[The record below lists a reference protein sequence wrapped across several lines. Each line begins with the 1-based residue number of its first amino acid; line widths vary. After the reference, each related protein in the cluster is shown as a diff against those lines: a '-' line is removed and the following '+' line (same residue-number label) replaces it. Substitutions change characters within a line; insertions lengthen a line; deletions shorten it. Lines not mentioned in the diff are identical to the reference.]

1 MLWKKSGSNGKS
13 GGPEEPEDSHP
24 IPVDAPRPV
33 LNFIVEE
40 SPAHLFSHWPKRGD
54 FKNEKL

>member
-1 MLWKKSGSNGKS
+1 MLWKKPGSNGKS
-13 GGPEEPEDSHP
+13 GGPEDSHP